1 MEKMLAAM
9 QKPFPVLT
17 SLWLESREET
27 VPIIPDSFLGGT
39 APLPFLRVF
48 RLNRIPFPFPGLR
61 KLLLSATNLVRL
73 ELYRVPHS
81 GYISPEVMF
90 T

>member
-1 MEKMLAAM
+1 MEKNAGRYVEA
-9 QKPFPVLT
+9 P
-17 SLWLESREET
+17 
-27 VPIIPDSFLGGT
+27 GT
-39 APLPFLRVF
+39 DKSVARVE
-48 RLNRIPFPFPGLR
+48 RRNLNRIPFPFPGLR